1 MSPMRTVPPRAA
13 VPWRHRARAAMSER
27 LALKGTALF
36 LAVVLWVITSTRE
49 ETEELVPVRFA
60 PVMDQSLVLRDRPPA
75 VMVLVRGLGREILKL
90 RQTPPVIRRT
100 IAGELPD
107 TLPLELRP
115 SDVDLPPGVDA
126 RVLDVRPRTILL
138 AFRPIVSRYV
148 PVRSALLVH
157 PDSLG
162 RIPVGFYFHPESV
175 RVAGRRRGV
184 QRVAVVRTVPDTLPA
199 RLGVTHT
206 VALDTIG
213 LRELGVQV
221 RPTTVRVR
229 VARLATADSA
239 DGETR
244 IGRLRRRP

>member
-1 MSPMRTVPPRAA
+1 
-13 VPWRHRARAAMSER
+13 MSER

-36 LAVVLWVITSTRE
+36 LALVLWVITNARE

-60 PVMDQSLVLRDRPPA
+60 PVMDQSLVLRDRPPQ

-126 RVLDVRPRTILL
+126 RVLDVRPRTVLL
-138 AFRPIVSRYV
+138 AFRPIVFRYV
-148 PVRSALLVH
+148 PVRSALLVQ

-162 RIPVGFYFHPESV
+162 QIPVGFFFNPESV

-184 QRVAVVRTVPDTLPA
+184 QRVAVVRTVADTLPA
-199 RLGVTHT
+199 RLGVTHI
-206 VALDTIG
+206 VALDTFG
-213 LRELGVQV
+213 LRELGVEV

-229 VARLATADSA
+229 VSRLASADSA
-239 DGETR
+239 DGETWIDR
-244 IGRLRRRP
+244 ARRRP